1 MRFFLVQRRKEGRK
15 EQARASPGSPERGL
29 ERPDRSPAVGAA
41 FLRPSDPPP
50 VSAAC
55 RGAPIAELCDIA
67 YLWERRGRSWGGG
80 ARAAA
85 RASTGS
91 IGDGGMH

>member
-1 MRFFLVQRRKEGRK
+1 M
-15 EQARASPGSPERGL
+15 PPPCSPERGL

-55 RGAPIAELCDIA
+55 RRAPLRSCSDIA
-67 YLWERRGRSWGGG
+67 HLWGRRRRSWGGG